1 MGVWGGALL
10 IHTSCPLCNRSMGVE
25 ATNIYKRLASMHTL
39 KWDSPYSST
48 LYWLRCCL
56 AFSLLHSAI
65 QAIRGVRSSQG
76 RRHEITNCHRPR
88 QHGWPVTLTSAIIF
102 PLLFLICIICIYT
115 LVIYYWW
122 WHTHTHN
129 IVVFCC
135 VYALLYGI
143 CSSRT
148 EHWHCWESDL
158 VSEREKNWLSSQFSI
173 FSPPFDDNRS
183 LTRLNL
189 AMNTSFSAPVWKGMS
204 LKNWRLRK
212 TLATSS
218 LGGHH
223 KNTIIP

>member
-1 MGVWGGALL
+1 MTCNSHFCNHFSFTLSHMYYMYIHSSYLL
-10 IHTSCPLCNRSMGVE
+10 LMMT
-25 ATNIYKRLASMHTL
+25 
-39 KWDSPYSST
+39 
-48 LYWLRCCL
+48 
-56 AFSLLHSAI
+56 
-65 QAIRGVRSSQG
+65 
-76 RRHEITNCHRPR
+76 
-88 QHGWPVTLTSAIIF
+88 
-102 PLLFLICIICIYT
+102 
-115 LVIYYWW
+115 
-122 WHTHTHN
+122 HTHTHN

-223 KNTIIP
+223 KNTITKLMLYKHMHGVADVKNLKGGASRPIE